1 MRITNET
8 SPTSHLRC
16 GWTALSA
23 GVVAQ
28 LSESDE
34 PCSRGILLV
43 SDSANTADIFVS
55 GSPDVVAD
63 ATKPECGFR
72 LPVGQSVV
80 IPCASANE
88 IFLISATDAQ
98 RVNWM
103 LA

>member
-1 MRITNET
+1 MRVTSET

-16 GWTALSA
+16 GWTAV
-23 GVVAQ
+23 GQVVAQ

-34 PCSRGILLV
+34 PCSRGILIV
-43 SDSANTADIFVS
+43 SDSTNTADIFVS

-72 LPVGQSVV
+72 LPVGQAVV
-80 IPCASANE
+80 IPCTSANE
-88 IFLISATDAQ
+88 IFLISATDNQ